1 MNLFNFR
8 NGNWG
13 LKLVAFVLAVVIY
26 YAMKN
31 ESADGGRMND
41 GKIFQQ
47 R

>member
-1 MNLFNFR
+1 MRLFNFR

-13 LKLVAFVLAVVIY
+13 LKFVALVLAVVIY
-26 YAMKN
+26 YAIKN
-31 ESADGGRMND
+31 ESADGGRVND